1 MGLEFILGKMDV
13 NMKVTGTMVNNM
25 GKEYIDNQQDLNV
38 AVNGMKVNG

>member
-1 MGLEFILGKMDV
+1 MGLEFILGRMDV
-13 NMKVTGTMVNNM
+13 NMKVIGTMVNNM